1 MMKKT
6 ISIIIFA
13 VSVLILA
20 ALVIACIYGI
30 YDINRTLNELANDP
44 GASGID
50 YFGIGWGYGI
60 ILFALS
66 VPELI
71 LLAVNMKL
79 LQQKTLRYISAAGI
93 VISGLLMMASIYLFY
108 R

>member
-1 MMKKT
+1 MKKT
-6 ISIIIFA
+6 ISTIL
-13 VSVLILA
+13 LILS
-20 ALVIACIYGI
+20 LLIGVLLIACCLYGF

-44 GASGID
+44 SGSGID

-71 LLAVNMKL
+71 LSAVNMKL
-79 LQQKTLRYISAAGI
+79 LQQKALRYISAAGI
-93 VISGLLMMASIYLFY
+93 VISGLLMIASIYLFY